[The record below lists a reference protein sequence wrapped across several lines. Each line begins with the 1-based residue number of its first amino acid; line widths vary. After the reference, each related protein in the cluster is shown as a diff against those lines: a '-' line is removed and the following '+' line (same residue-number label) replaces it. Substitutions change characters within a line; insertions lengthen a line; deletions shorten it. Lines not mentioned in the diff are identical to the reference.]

1 MVSTITLKSSHGSF
15 VIGMWCHGS
24 IFSTFCMICVW
35 ANQKRKLIE
44 NFLKTCQTCCNI
56 FTNHSHKNNVIIS
69 TSHSNF
75 SQFAAEVF
83 KKSGP
88 FDHEVMVMNLL
99 SIFEKKRDNQFD
111 GKITFQPFS
120 SFLILLEWTPRLTWC
135 QDLQSN
141 QGWHPGVGH
150 QPFWL
155 LWKTFWRI
163 ALISWWWC
171 CQDNSSEPN
180 VKPEFLIEPVLK
192 NL

>member
-75 SQFAAEVF
+75 SQFAADIF

-99 SIFEKKRDNQFD
+99 SIFEKKEIINLTE
-111 GKITFQPFS
+111 KLPFS
-120 SFLILLEWTPRLTWC
+120 LFHHFWSSLNEL
-135 QDLQSN
+135 
-141 QGWHPGVGH
+141 QGW
-150 QPFWL
+150 FDA
-155 LWKTFWRI
+155 KTFSQIKDGILELDTNPFDFFGR
-163 ALISWWWC
+163 LF
-171 CQDNSSEPN
+171 DE
-180 VKPEFLIEPVLK
+180 LH
-192 NL
+192 